1 MTQMEYHIWFP
12 KQDAGIN
19 NNELTFSI
27 GNMKCREYAVVFF
40 IIHGY
45 DVHGDE
51 LYSVNDEP
59 IYTSNRWVVDGS
71 YSEYV
76 EPNIYLTNDIL
87 DDLATIQIELVAIGV
102 DDDNPLYMTQIM
114 LTDEFFTTY
123 HAPNEVLAETDIGFI
138 RNAYVNLYTNNLEG
152 YLQVIRP
159 SKSSITNRTL
169 LANDVTVLAP
179 HLDNEEDIDAPQNIL
194 YEFLNQVEEKTTIN
208 MDNFTM

>member
-12 KQDAGIN
+12 RQDANIN
-19 NNELTFSI
+19 ETELTFSI

-40 IIHGY
+40 ILHAF
-45 DVHGDE
+45 DVHGNE
-51 LYSVNDEP
+51 LHEINNEP
-59 IYTSNRWVVDGS
+59 AYQQTDRWVVDSS
-71 YSEYV
+71 YSQYV
-76 EPNIYLTNDIL
+76 EPFSITPEML
-87 DDLATIQIELVAIGV
+87 DNLATIQIELVAIGV

-138 RNAYVNLYTNNLEG
+138 RNAYVNLYSNNFEG

-159 SKSSITNRTL
+159 SKSSITDRTL
-169 LANDVTVLAP
+169 PPNDVTVLAP

-194 YEFLNQVEEKTTIN
+194 YEFLNQVEEKTTID